1 MDKYSAEYIAKEL
14 NLKKT
19 ITFDSLEVNDRIARV
34 EGYKVECAKVIFKER
49 ISKDELKIVVKGIET
64 KKKYSH
70 NIRGKNCTL
79 VGFDNEKDVRER
91 WYADV
96 SVINALRDGIE
107 IGFAYARRQM
117 TESFKPV
124 YPFFTVNGKPV
135 DDNK

>member
-1 MDKYSAEYIAKEL
+1 MK
-14 NLKKT
+14 
-19 ITFDSLEVNDRIARV
+19 TFDNISVGSLIARV

-70 NIRGKNCTL
+70 NIRGKNCTV

-91 WYADV
+91 WYADG

>member
-1 MDKYSAEYIAKEL
+1 MDKYSAEYITKEL

-19 ITFDSLEVNDRIARV
+19 INFDSLEVNDRIARV
-34 EGYKVECAKVIFKER
+34 EGYKVECAKVISKEQ
-49 ISKDELKIVVKGIET
+49 IAKDELKLVIKGLET

-70 NIRGKNCTL
+70 NIRGNNCTL
-79 VGFDNEKDVRER
+79 VGFDNGNGVREY
-91 WYADV
+91 WYADS

-107 IGFAYARRQM
+107 IGFACARRQM

-124 YPFFTVNGKPV
+124 YPFFTVNGKSV